1 MSRSVALLALLL
13 AASFPA
19 VSSAGTETDLA
30 PIRAEEVKCEPVKPK
45 VLRGLAVRAALG
57 PAFWIGEVGKDTRP
71 GFAFTFGAGY
81 EFTSWLALELSWSS
95 GAHDTDQPAPP
106 APGSFSTH
114 AVHGGLRLGVPV
126 GSLDLF
132 LRGGAG
138 WMWSRPNILVRVE
151 KFDGQVRIGWLGGAG
166 VTWHTPRRHVWVGL
180 EGNVLGAVDFP
191 GMLILAGVV
200 IGVTL

>member
-1 MSRSVALLALLL
+1 MARSIALLALLL
-13 AASFPA
+13 AAAFP
-19 VSSAGTETDLA
+19 VRAG
-30 PIRAEEVKCEPVKPK
+30 EVKCEPVKPK
-45 VLRGLAVRAALG
+45 VLRGPVVRAAIG
-57 PAFWIGEVGKDTRP
+57 PAFWIGEVGQDSRP
-71 GFAFTFGAGY
+71 GFGLTFGAGY
-81 EFTSWLALELSWSS
+81 EFTSWLALEISWSS
-95 GAHDTDQPAPP
+95 GTHDTDQPVPP

-126 GSLDLF
+126 GPFDIF

-191 GMLILAGVV
+191 GMMIMAGVV